1 MTLFEFLVPDE
12 SVSFHDKIL
21 KVKIN
26 YTSCNS
32 GDIVSNTIKY
42 QHGTIKKTGTQTVIN
57 KGASMINEL
66 SRGPILTMSLKRSSL
81 LLAVDA
87 YVIHGLLCIH
97 FVGILRFLSRR
108 IWLVY
113 SWQFYSICA
122 VQNERINWRELEE
135 IIIRDFRNLFWTGLS
150 NGRKLMR
157 EINVKSIFSY
167 SNMWTKVKLKFIS
180 NRSSRKN

>member
-66 SRGPILTMSLKRSSL
+66 SRGPILMMSLKRSSL

-97 FVGILRFLSRR
+97 FVGVLLFIETNLARLLVAILFDLCCSK
-108 IWLVY
+108 WK
-113 SWQFYSICA
+113 
-122 VQNERINWRELEE
+122 N
-135 IIIRDFRNLFWTGLS
+135 
-150 NGRKLMR
+150 
-157 EINVKSIFSY
+157 
-167 SNMWTKVKLKFIS
+167 KLKRIRRDNHTRF
-180 NRSSRKN
+180 

>member
-1 MTLFEFLVPDE
+1 MFVVETTKEKKKEESRITWSITRKKQSFHRLFMTLFEFLVPDE

-66 SRGPILTMSLKRSSL
+66 SRGPILMMSLKRSSL

-97 FVGILRFLSRR
+97 FVGVLHFLSRR

-122 VQNERINWRELEE
+122 AQNERTNWRELEE
-135 IIIRDFRNLFWTGLS
+135 IIIRSL
-150 NGRKLMR
+150 
-157 EINVKSIFSY
+157 EIYFELD
-167 SNMWTKVKLKFIS
+167 WLE
-180 NRSSRKN
+180 

>member
-1 MTLFEFLVPDE
+1 MLRWLTNYHADRSWRWAWNAARSYWPLMHTLFMGYCA
-12 SVSFHDKIL
+12 S
-21 KVKIN
+21 
-26 YTSCNS
+26 TSS
-32 GDIVSNTIKY
+32 GY
-42 QHGTIKKTGTQTVIN
+42 
-57 KGASMINEL
+57 
-66 SRGPILTMSLKRSSL
+66 
-81 LLAVDA
+81 
-87 YVIHGLLCIH
+87 Y
-97 FVGILRFLSRR
+97 FLSRR